1 MNIED
6 RLESIDTSLKTLVTI
21 LQSAGAITAV
31 AGAPEAAAAA
41 PAADTKK
48 PRASSKKT
56 DEPATTTKQ
65 DLVAGDPEGTRYWV
79 SEEAKT
85 AYAQKPG
92 DPDPADQSFKIESSA
107 HYLAKK
113 AEFAKNAQDA
123 AAGSQQTATTAPSA
137 TAQPDTASA
146 QTSGADW
153 DTVFRTI
160 KELSTTP
167 PPVGGRDAVLD
178 LIEHCVPGSVTAKV
192 NDKNETIRETKI
204 TVPSLKDLNKN
215 AEILAFIAARKA
227 SAQDSDLGL

>member
-1 MNIED
+1 MNIEQ

-31 AGAPEAAAAA
+31 AGAPEATAAA
-41 PAADTKK
+41 PAADK
-48 PRASSKKT
+48 PKT
-56 DEPATTTKQ
+56 TRKAKEETAVKA

-107 HYLAKK
+107 QYLAKK

-123 AAGSQQTATTAPSA
+123 AAVSQKTATTEPSA

-153 DTVFRTI
+153 DTVFRAI
-160 KELSTTP
+160 KELSTAPT
-167 PPVGGRDAVLD
+167 GGREAVLGV
-178 LIEHCVPGSVTAKV
+178 LKHFGCEGK
-192 NDKNETIRETKI
+192 
-204 TVPSLKDLNKN
+204 TVPALKDLGRN
-215 AEILAFIAARKA
+215 ADILAHVQGLMTP
-227 SAQDSDLGL
+227 AQDSDLGL

>member
-31 AGAPEAAAAA
+31 AGAPEAATAA
-41 PAADTKK
+41 PADETKK
-48 PRASSKKT
+48 PRTKKT
-56 DEPATTTKQ
+56 DGPATTTAKA

-92 DPDPADQSFKIESSA
+92 DPDPKDQSFKIESSA
-107 HYLAKK
+107 QYMSKK

-123 AAGSQQTATTAPSA
+123 AAASQASATTAPSA

-153 DTVFRTI
+153 DTVFRAI
-160 KELSTTP
+160 KELSTAPT
-167 PPVGGRDAVLD
+167 GGREAVLGV
-178 LIEHCVPGSVTAKV
+178 LKHFGCEGK
-192 NDKNETIRETKI
+192 
-204 TVPSLKDLNKN
+204 TVPALKDLGRN
-215 AEILAFIAARKA
+215 ADILAHVTALMTP
-227 SAQDSDLGL
+227 AQDSDLGL

>member
-48 PRASSKKT
+48 PRAKKA
-56 DEPATTTKQ
+56 DEPAANAEA
-65 DLVAGDPEGTRYWV
+65 DLVDGDPEGTRYWV
-79 SEEAKT
+79 SEETQT

-92 DPDPADQSFKIESSA
+92 DPDPKDQSFKIESSA

-123 AAGSQQTATTAPSA
+123 AAAAASQASATSAPSA
-137 TAQPDTASA
+137 TAQQDTASA
-146 QTSGADW
+146 ATSGADW
-153 DTVFRTI
+153 DTVFRAI
-160 KELSTTP
+160 KELSTAP
-167 PPVGGRDAVLD
+167 SGGREAVLGV
-178 LIEHCVPGSVTAKV
+178 LKHFGCEGK
-192 NDKNETIRETKI
+192 
-204 TVPSLKDLNKN
+204 TVPALKDLNKN
-215 AEILAFIAARKA
+215 AEILAHVQGLLAPAA
-227 SAQDSDLGL
+227 DDLGL

>member
-31 AGAPEAAAAA
+31 AGGPEAATAA
-41 PAADTKK
+41 PATETKK
-48 PRASSKKT
+48 SRAKKT
-56 DEPATTTKQ
+56 DEPAATAKA
-65 DLVAGDPEGTRYWV
+65 DLVDGDPDGTRYWV
-79 SEEAKT
+79 SEETQT

-123 AAGSQQTATTAPSA
+123 AAASQASATTAPSA

-146 QTSGADW
+146 ATSGADW
-153 DTVFRTI
+153 DTVFRAI
-160 KELSTTP
+160 KDLSTAPT
-167 PPVGGRDAVLD
+167 GGREAVLGV
-178 LIEHCVPGSVTAKV
+178 LKHFGCEGK
-192 NDKNETIRETKI
+192 
-204 TVPSLKDLNKN
+204 TVPALKDLNKN
-215 AEILAFIAARKA
+215 AEILAHVQGLMTP
-227 SAQDSDLGL
+227 AQDSDLGL

>member
-41 PAADTKK
+41 PAADTKPK
-48 PRASSKKT
+48 ATRKAK
-56 DEPATTTKQ
+56 DEPATKA

-79 SEEAKT
+79 SEETQT

-92 DPDPADQSFKIESSA
+92 DPDPKDQSFKIESSA
-107 HYLAKK
+107 QYMSKK

-123 AAGSQQTATTAPSA
+123 AAASQQTATTAPSA

-146 QTSGADW
+146 ATSGADW
-153 DTVFRTI
+153 DTVFRAI
-160 KELSTTP
+160 KDLSTAPT
-167 PPVGGRDAVLD
+167 GGREAVLGV
-178 LIEHCVPGSVTAKV
+178 LKHFGCEGK
-192 NDKNETIRETKI
+192 
-204 TVPSLKDLNKN
+204 TVPALKDLGRN
-215 AEILAFIAARKA
+215 ADILAHVQGLMTP
-227 SAQDSDLGL
+227 AQDSDLGL

>member
-41 PAADTKK
+41 PAADTKPK
-48 PRASSKKT
+48 ATRKAK
-56 DEPATTTKQ
+56 DEPATKA

-79 SEEAKT
+79 SEETQT

-92 DPDPADQSFKIESSA
+92 DPDPKDQSFKIESSA
-107 HYLAKK
+107 QYLAKK

-123 AAGSQQTATTAPSA
+123 AATSQKPATTEPSA

-146 QTSGADW
+146 ATSGADW
-153 DTVFRTI
+153 DTVFRAI
-160 KELSTTP
+160 KDLSTAPT
-167 PPVGGRDAVLD
+167 GGREAVLGV
-178 LIEHCVPGSVTAKV
+178 LKHFGCEGK
-192 NDKNETIRETKI
+192 
-204 TVPSLKDLNKN
+204 TVPALKDLGRN
-215 AEILAFIAARKA
+215 ADILAHVQGLMTP
-227 SAQDSDLGL
+227 AQDSDLGL